1 MLSQSQYH
9 QLASLEA
16 AALTQLRE
24 VDLCI
29 PMQQIRRGLEA
40 LLDIPTTARTAN
52 TIFSQQAL
60 TAITM
65 LADEVEELSA
75 AVQSLMEH
83 VGRTAPVR
91 VQPPWLY
98 PQWANSVSTALA
110 AAALP
115 LRVRSAPANLGTSSP
130 AGPIDRI

>member
-24 VDLCI
+24 VDLRI

-52 TIFSQQAL
+52 TIFSQQAS

-91 VQPPWLY
+91 VQPPWTL
-98 PQWANSVSTALA
+98 
-110 AAALP
+110 
-115 LRVRSAPANLGTSSP
+115 SAVGK
-130 AGPIDRI
+130 

>member
-1 MLSQSQYH
+1 MLSQSQPH

-24 VDLCI
+24 VDLRI

-60 TAITM
+60 TAITT
-65 LADEVEELSA
+65 LADEAEQLCT

-83 VGRTAPVR
+83 VGRTSPVR
-91 VQPPWLY
+91 VKPPWALS
-98 PQWANSVSTALA
+98 AVSK
-110 AAALP
+110 
-115 LRVRSAPANLGTSSP
+115 
-130 AGPIDRI
+130 

>member
-1 MLSQSQYH
+1 MLSQSQNN
-9 QLASLEA
+9 QLAGLES

-24 VDLCI
+24 VDLSI

-60 TAITM
+60 TAITT
-65 LADEVEELSA
+65 LAGEAEELSI

-83 VGRTAPVR
+83 VSRTSPVR
-91 VQPPWLY
+91 VKPPC
-98 PQWANSVSTALA
+98 AL
-110 AAALP
+110 
-115 LRVRSAPANLGTSSP
+115 SAVGK
-130 AGPIDRI
+130 